1 LRASELYW
9 VENVLKALRM
19 KSYLF
24 VSVSRRAMEAKNE
37 LNLSLLYDGSFS
49 LDKSLVVYMKY
60 MGEVYEAALKPL
72 LILTDGGEKVL
83 VDTGI
88 GELPESHSRLFPV
101 KRKADETL
109 KAQLMK
115 HGLKPSDINIVIN
128 THLHF
133 DHCGNNKLF
142 KNARFVVQKD
152 ELNYAY
158 QPERFQQAAYIRE
171 FFDVKGLN
179 YETVRGRFQVC
190 ENVTLIPTPGHTVGH
205 QSVLVKGDNARNYVY
220 CGDAAPI
227 RENLER
233 RNIPGILYNAHKALE
248 SIDRLRRIKDAV
260 YIYSHDNQ
268 QTFASSL

>member
-1 LRASELYW
+1 
-9 VENVLKALRM
+9 VLK
-19 KSYLF
+19 LF
-24 VSVSRRAMEAKNE
+24 
-37 LNLSLLYDGSFS
+37 LLCDGFFC

-72 LILTDGGEKVL
+72 LIITDKEKVL

-88 GELPESHSRLFPV
+88 GDLPEPRRKFFPV

-115 HGLKPSDINIVIN
+115 HGLKPDDIDVVIH

-142 KNARFVVQKD
+142 KNARFVVQRD
-152 ELNYAY
+152 ELRYAY
-158 QPERFQQAAYIRE
+158 EPEKFQQAAYVRE

-179 YETVRGRFQVC
+179 YETVRGRTRVC
-190 ENVTLIPTPGHTVGH
+190 EGVTVMCTSGHSVGH
-205 QSVLVKGDNARNYVY
+205 QSVVIEGDDGKNYVY

-248 SIDRLRRIKDAV
+248 SIDRLRRIKNAV
-260 YIYSHDNQ
+260 YIYPHDNQ
-268 QTFASSL
+268 QTTIT

>member
-1 LRASELYW
+1 
-9 VENVLKALRM
+9 LKLH
-19 KSYLF
+19 L
-24 VSVSRRAMEAKNE
+24 
-37 LNLSLLYDGSFS
+37 LNDGFFS

-88 GELPESHSRLFPV
+88 GDLPEPHKKFFPV
-101 KRKADETL
+101 KRKANETL

-115 HGLKPSDINIVIN
+115 HGLKPEDIDVVIN

-158 QPERFQQAAYIRE
+158 EPERFQQAAYVKE
-171 FFDVKGLN
+171 FFNVKGLN
-179 YETVRGRFQVC
+179 YETVRGRCQVC
-190 ENVTLIPTPGHTVGH
+190 EGVTVMRTPGHSVGH
-205 QSVLVKGDNARNYVY
+205 QSVLVKGDDGRNYVY

-248 SIDRLRRIKDAV
+248 SIDRLRRIKNAV
-260 YIYSHDNQ
+260 YIYPHDNQ
-268 QTFASSL
+268 QTTIT

>member
-1 LRASELYW
+1 LKLRL
-9 VENVLKALRM
+9 
-19 KSYLF
+19 
-24 VSVSRRAMEAKNE
+24 
-37 LNLSLLYDGSFS
+37 LSDGFFL

-88 GELPESHSRLFPV
+88 GELPESHRKFFPV

-115 HGLKPSDINIVIN
+115 HGLKPDDIDIVIN

-133 DHCGNNKLF
+133 DHCGNNRLF
-142 KNARFVVQKD
+142 KKARFVVQKD
-152 ELNYAY
+152 ELKYACE
-158 QPERFQQAAYIRE
+158 PERFQQAAYVRE
-171 FFDVKGLN
+171 FFDVEGLN
-179 YETVRGRFQVC
+179 YETVRGRSRVC
-190 ENVTLIPTPGHTVGH
+190 EGVTVMRTPGHSIGH
-205 QSVLVKGDNARNYVY
+205 QSVVVEGDDGKNYVY

-248 SIDRLRRIKDAV
+248 SIDRLRRIKNAV
-260 YIYSHDNQ
+260 YIYPHDNQ
-268 QTFASSL
+268 QTTII